1 MRAVSDRDSQKCH
14 QGSLGVSTHLRLV
27 NIFPLG
33 SLSSIMLIISEAS
46 SSPLVLPVQ
55 SFAFFITT

>member
-14 QGSLGVSTHLRLV
+14 QGSPGVSTHLMLV

-33 SLSSIMLIISEAS
+33 SLSSVMLIIAEAS

-55 SFAFFITT
+55 YFAFFVTT